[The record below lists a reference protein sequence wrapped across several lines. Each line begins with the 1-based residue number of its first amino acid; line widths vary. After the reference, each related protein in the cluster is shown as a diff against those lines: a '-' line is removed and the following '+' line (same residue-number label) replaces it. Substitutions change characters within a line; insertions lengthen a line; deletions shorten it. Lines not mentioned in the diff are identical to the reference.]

1 MPRQLWRLPQA
12 LTLKYTREHEQEAD
26 QKGFQTMVKVGYDPK
41 GMVTFFNKLYKYS
54 LTVSEKVPAYLSDHP
69 AIEDRIPLPENL
81 IQIEPKSSSSLRP
94 PGRYKWIQMRAFVDG
109 KEPHAA
115 VSHFESLVN
124 ANPQETEA
132 LVGLGLAYGKQGR
145 FDKSMKVLQKAASL
159 MPEELSIRRE
169 LGVAC
174 FLSGKVDHAIE
185 ILETLASA
193 SKSQTE
199 DIGHLLTLY
208 YLGRGYQ
215 GKGDPAKALPL
226 LVKVER
232 AMPEFIDVKFQLG
245 SVYGRIGE
253 KGESHY
259 FFGRYFK
266 LRGDRN
272 SAQLHF
278 RKVLQWLEAWSP
290 EWEEAQREIKELT
303 PPKGP
308 FKERKGPPQM
318 DPGDGSGRGQGDR
331 PSFNCP
337 G

>member
-1 MPRQLWRLPQA
+1 MAAIIIGAILGKGGTGSQAVAATALATSQA

-26 QKGFQTMVKVGYDPK
+26 QKGFQTMVKAGYDPK
-41 GMVTFFNKLYKYS
+41 GMVTFFDKLYKYS

-69 AIEDRIPLPENL
+69 AIEDRISLLENL
-81 IQIEPKSSSSLRP
+81 IQIAPKSSSSLRP
-94 PGRYKWIQMRAFVDG
+94 TGSYKWIQMRAFVDG

-145 FDKSMKVLQKAASL
+145 FDKSMEVLQKAASL

-253 KGESHY
+253 KGKSHY
-259 FFGRYFK
+259 FFEGIS
-266 LRGDRN
+266 N
-272 SAQLHF
+272 
-278 RKVLQWLEAWSP
+278 
-290 EWEEAQREIKELT
+290 
-303 PPKGP
+303 
-308 FKERKGPPQM
+308 
-318 DPGDGSGRGQGDR
+318 
-331 PSFNCP
+331 
-337 G
+337 